1 MVVRKSL
8 RRWETA
14 GFLTVCAAGT
24 LLQFLYG
31 WTGENLLVAAFA
43 SVNESTWE
51 HMKLLYLPYFV
62 FTMVE
67 FTVFAEPYRNFFAAK
82 AAAGLAGLLL
92 IPAVYYTVGGMFGE
106 PPSWANAAIFY
117 VSAAAMYFIGWRLLN
132 GFALRG
138 GVWQLAGFALLW
150 TLAFLFVYFTY
161 RTPCLPLFRDP
172 ATLQYGIPCR

>member
-8 RRWETA
+8 RRWEIA
-14 GFLTVCAAGT
+14 GFLTVCVVGT
-24 LLQFLYG
+24 LLQFLYRR
-31 WTGENLLVAAFA
+31 TGNNPLAAAFS

-67 FTVFAEPYRNFFAAK
+67 FTAFAEVYRNFFAAK

-92 IPAVYYTVGGMFGE
+92 IPALYYTAGGMFGE
-106 PPSWANAAIFY
+106 PPAWANAAIFY
-117 VSAAAMYFIGWRLLN
+117 AAAAAMYYLSWRLLS

-138 GVWQLAGFALLW
+138 GLWQLAGFAVLW
-150 TLAFLFVYFTY
+150 LLAFLFVYFTY
-161 RTPCLPLFRDP
+161 RPPQLPLFRDP
-172 ATLQYGIPCR
+172 VTLQYGIPSH